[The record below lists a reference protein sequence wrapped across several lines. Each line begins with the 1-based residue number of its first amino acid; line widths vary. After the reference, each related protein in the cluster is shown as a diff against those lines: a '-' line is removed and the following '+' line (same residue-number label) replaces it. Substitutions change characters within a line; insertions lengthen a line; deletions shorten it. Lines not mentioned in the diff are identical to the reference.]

1 MAGVEPLIGRTLAGR
16 FRITGFIGEGAM
28 ASVFRGVDMTQAG
41 PLADV
46 AVKVMHPHLVSDP
59 TFTGRFRLEAQAAAR
74 LSHPNSVRIVDTGAD
89 GQFHFIAMELVMGR
103 DLAEILTMER
113 RISPARAC
121 RILRGV
127 CDALGT
133 AHQQN
138 IVHRDLKPE
147 NVMVVDA
154 ADAPGGETVK
164 VLDFGI
170 AKLLDAPAGRP
181 GDTDSGPTSALT
193 RVGTVVGTPAYMS
206 PEQCRGQQVDG
217 RSDLY
222 TCGILLYQ
230 LVTGKVPFWSE
241 NPFEIAAKQ
250 VREKPVPPSHQVD
263 GLDPELEAIILK
275 ALSKTPSDRFTRAE
289 ELRDVL
295 AALEPRLS
303 DQRLSPRQG
312 PLPPRPQGMPDPAPP
327 DPMPPPA
334 PGLSGNGSPPLTP
347 PIAGPG
353 GPLGGPMAG
362 PMGGFAPA
370 PPPGMSP
377 AALTPLPSNVGP
389 GPGQV
394 LLGAQNV
401 SDAEAAKQAL
411 LARVRGGTIPMGA
424 GLDAIVRQIHEDA
437 ARDGTPLDP
446 ALRNLTGTPAQM
458 QMQLQ
463 QAANAPAPAVGR
475 PNGAILAV
483 MVFLSI
489 AVGVGAGV
497 AAYVFSR

>member
-1 MAGVEPLIGRTLAGR
+1 MNSDNVPGMAGVEPLIGRTLAGR

-28 ASVFRGVDMTQAG
+28 ASVFRGVDVTQAG

-89 GQFHFIAMELVMGR
+89 GPFHFIAMELVMGR

-113 RISPARAC
+113 RMSPARTS

-127 CDALGT
+127 CDALAT

-154 ADAPGGETVK
+154 EGAPGGETVK

-206 PEQCRGQQVDG
+206 PEQCRGQPVDG

-230 LVTGKVPFWSE
+230 LITGKVPFWSE

-250 VREKPVPPSHQVD
+250 VREKPVPPSHHVD
-263 GLDPELEAIILK
+263 GLDPELEAVILRI
-275 ALSKTPSDRFTRAE
+275 LSKTPSERYARAE

-295 AALEPRLS
+295 AALEPRLT
-303 DQRLSPRQG
+303 DQRLAPRQG
-312 PLPPRPQGMPDPAPP
+312 PMAQRPTGIPDPAPP
-327 DPMPPPA
+327 DETAPPTT
-334 PGLSGNGSPPLTP
+334 PGR
-347 PIAGPG
+347 GPG
-353 GPLGGPMAG
+353 HP
-362 PMGGFAPA
+362 PMGGFSPS
-370 PPPGMSP
+370 PPPGI
-377 AALTPLPSNVGP
+377 TPLPPAVGP
-389 GPGQV
+389 GPGQMMIGRAP
-394 LLGAQNV
+394 LA
-401 SDAEAAKQAL
+401 DPETAKHAL
-411 LARVRGGTIPMGA
+411 IARARGGTIPMGA

-437 ARDGTPLDP
+437 ARDGVLVDP
-446 ALRNLTGTPAQM
+446 AVATAQAGLLHVQQM
-458 QMQLQ
+458 QQM
-463 QAANAPAPAVGR
+463 QAAGAGYPSAPAPKS
-475 PNGAILAV
+475 NGGLVVV
-483 MVFLSI
+483 MVLASI
-489 AVGVGAGV
+489 FIGVGAGV
-497 AAYVFSR
+497 VAYIFSR